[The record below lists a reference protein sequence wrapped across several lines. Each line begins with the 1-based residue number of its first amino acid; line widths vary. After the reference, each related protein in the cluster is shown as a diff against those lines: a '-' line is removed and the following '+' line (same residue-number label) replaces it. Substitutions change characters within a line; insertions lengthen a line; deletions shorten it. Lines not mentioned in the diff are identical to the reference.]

1 MKVVMDAVFNHTG
14 KEFFA
19 FKDILERAEKSKYL
33 DWYYIDELPLK
44 KGEWGEF
51 RTSCVWVLW
60 WNAKAESEKSRG
72 CKLHYGRCM
81 LLDQECDIDGWRLDV
96 GDEISHFF

>member
-19 FKDILERAEKSKYL
+19 FKDILEKGEKSKYL

-44 KGEWGEF
+44 GEWGEIPNF
-51 RTSCVWVLW
+51 LCFGYYGGMPKLNLKIQRLQTTLRT
-60 WNAKAESEKSRG
+60 
-72 CKLHYGRCM
+72 LHAIGSGNVT
-81 LLDQECDIDGWRLDV
+81 LTDGDWM
-96 GDEISHFF
+96 